1 MQETDKL
8 YDNVD
13 GPKKKKEVYVPQGP
27 RELA

>member
-8 YDNVD
+8 YANVD
-13 GPKKKKEVYVPQGP
+13 GPKKKKAYVPQGP